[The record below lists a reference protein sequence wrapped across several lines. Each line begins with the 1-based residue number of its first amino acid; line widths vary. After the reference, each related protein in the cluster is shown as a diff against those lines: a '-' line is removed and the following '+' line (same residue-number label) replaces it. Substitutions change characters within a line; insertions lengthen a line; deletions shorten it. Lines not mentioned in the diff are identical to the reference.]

1 MTDKRDDNNN
11 VFNRTQQKHDRSI
24 LVSQKQINAIISIA
38 NRKREKSSQ
47 QIKLQDSA
55 MQIPDRE
62 S

>member
-1 MTDKRDDNNN
+1 MADKRDENNN
-11 VFNRTQQKHDRSI
+11 VFNRTQQKHDGSI
-24 LVSQKQINAIISIA
+24 LVSQKQINAIISVA
-38 NRKREKSSQ
+38 NQKREKSSQ